1 MKCCEQVKKG
11 QFCSSFPLNAI
22 ISMNNINASKV
33 PLGIAKS
40 PDLEI
45 IKVPPELLKNPNRI
59 QTHQLR
65 SKLFSTSLGSSVL
78 EFSTF
83 HGINTTRDGRC

>member
-1 MKCCEQVKKG
+1 MLQTGWEGAILQSV
-11 QFCSSFPLNAI
+11 PLTAM
-22 ISMNNINASKV
+22 ISINTINASEV

-45 IKVPPELLKNPNRI
+45 IKVPPELLKSPNRI

-65 SKLFSTSLGSSVL
+65 SRLFSTSSGSFHL
-78 EFSTF
+78 EFMEPVF
-83 HGINTTRDGRC
+83 QGIMGGKA